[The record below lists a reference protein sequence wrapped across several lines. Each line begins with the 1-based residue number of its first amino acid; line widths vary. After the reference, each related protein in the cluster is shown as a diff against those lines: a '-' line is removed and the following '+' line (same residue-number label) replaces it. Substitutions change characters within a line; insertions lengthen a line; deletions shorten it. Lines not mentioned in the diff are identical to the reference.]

1 MFFSLTILVMNVNG
15 QIKSKATSFHQ
26 RLNHNPVLHPG
37 DGFAIVICMKAKIFL
52 KQAIGFSVLL
62 AMLSFIFAGCKSTPK
77 VDWNSRIGNYTYDQ
91 AVAELGPPDKTAKLS
106 DGKTVADWI
115 KHSPGGGVSF
125 GLGTGFY
132 GRGTGV
138 GTGVS
143 TSTGHPDRVLR
154 LTFGPDGKL
163 LEFKKT
169 Y

>member
-1 MFFSLTILVMNVNG
+1 MEARIS
-15 QIKSKATSFHQ
+15 
-26 RLNHNPVLHPG
+26 
-37 DGFAIVICMKAKIFL
+37 L
-52 KQAIGFSVLL
+52 KQVIGLGVLL
-62 AMLSFIFAGCKSTPK
+62 AMLGLIVAGCTSTPP
-77 VDWNSRIGNYTYDQ
+77 VDWNSRIGNYTFDQ

-115 KHSPGGGVSF
+115 KHSHGGGVSF
-125 GLGTGFY
+125 GMGTGFY
-132 GRGTGV
+132 SGGGTAV

-143 TSTGHPDRVLR
+143 TSSGYPDKVLR

>member
-1 MFFSLTILVMNVNG
+1 MDGYARV
-15 QIKSKATSFHQ
+15 TS
-26 RLNHNPVLHPG
+26 
-37 DGFAIVICMKAKIFL
+37 MEAKISL
-52 KQAIGFSVLL
+52 KQAICFSVLL

-115 KHSPGGGVSF
+115 KHSQGGGMSF
-125 GLGTGFY
+125 GVGTGFY
-132 GRGTGV
+132 SGGGTAV

-143 TSTGHPDRVLR
+143 TSSGYPDQVLR
-154 LTFGPDGKL
+154 LTFGPVGKL

-169 Y
+169 N